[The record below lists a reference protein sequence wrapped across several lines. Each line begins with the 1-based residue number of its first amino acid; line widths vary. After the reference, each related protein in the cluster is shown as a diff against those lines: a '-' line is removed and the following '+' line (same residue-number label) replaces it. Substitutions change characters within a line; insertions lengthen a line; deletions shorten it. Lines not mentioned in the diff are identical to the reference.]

1 MADTDFNIEN
11 LRIKDLPPMPEPNP
25 AQYRQRAVKEN
36 LIGCPLWW
44 LQCVLPIVKSK
55 QQLVVAIYLWRR
67 RIVCGNCKTFDI
79 PNSELKTLG
88 ISRQIKY
95 RTLERLAAAGP
106 IQIDRRSIKAAPTV
120 TILAEKPRS

>member
-44 LQCVLPIVKSK
+44 LQCVLPDSQK
-55 QQLVVAIYLWRR
+55 QTTTSCRYLP
-67 RIVCGNCKTFDI
+67 V
-79 PNSELKTLG
+79 
-88 ISRQIKY
+88 
-95 RTLERLAAAGP
+95 AAA
-106 IQIDRRSIKAAPTV
+106 DR
-120 TILAEKPRS
+120 LWQL